1 MFRAR
6 LFTLLLKFWHCP
18 RFCSNSSYT
27 VIIPMTSMIFY
38 TVVNAKFTSLSQAY
52 GDWLPEGF
60 TYQSGGYS
68 RVPPRSLL
76 QSWRGYPTLP
86 HLLAISAANGS
97 QLCSSLA
104 GDGPVLRTVPFKFSS
119 AFTFSCA
126 FKLCPLLEGRH
137 KKMVHVGIERPGPL
151 ASMFSIKKWH
161 PELQVELADFS
172 SHICF
177 SLCPFFLSSLTYRII
192 SNENSQ

>member
-1 MFRAR
+1 
-6 LFTLLLKFWHCP
+6 
-18 RFCSNSSYT
+18 
-27 VIIPMTSMIFY
+27 MTSMIFY
-38 TVVNAKFTSLSQAY
+38 TVVNAKFASLSQAY
-52 GDWLPEGF
+52 GDCLPESF

-76 QSWRGYPTLP
+76 QSWRSYPTLP
-86 HLLAISAANGS
+86 HLLAISATNGS

-104 GDGPVLRTVPFKFSS
+104 GDRPVLRTVPFKFS
-119 AFTFSCA
+119 CA
-126 FKLCPLLEGRH
+126 FKLCLLLEGRH